1 MVEAE
6 NHELHWYAL
15 KVFYNK
21 VFAVEEELTADGTE
35 CYVPVEETVVERGG
49 QRRKVRRPVINSLM
63 FFRAA
68 EERARGAI
76 FYQGMIGEQTAWKIA
91 SGEAT
96 VKEAAVVAAGLGVP
110 VDGILK
116 RAEQLQADFDAV
128 EARIVQLG
136 EAGPAPPEDLFQ
148 RLDGG
153 LQGGV
158 GQPEISPQGAVVGET
173 FDGGIGPRNRLETD
187 LDGRGFLFLGLREG
201 VAHDDASDV
210 VAISHWWTPV
220 RIGVW

>member
-68 EERARGAI
+68 EERAVAVQRQLTDRSPTAPSSTPAI
-76 FYQGMIGEQTAWKIA
+76 AMTA
-91 SGEAT
+91 
-96 VKEAAVVAAGLGVP
+96 
-110 VDGILK
+110 
-116 RAEQLQADFDAV
+116 
-128 EARIVQLG
+128 
-136 EAGPAPPEDLFQ
+136 
-148 RLDGG
+148 
-153 LQGGV
+153 
-158 GQPEISPQGAVVGET
+158 
-173 FDGGIGPRNRLETD
+173 
-187 LDGRGFLFLGLREG
+187 
-201 VAHDDASDV
+201 DASLMP
-210 VAISHWWTPV
+210 SPTG
-220 RIGVW
+220 R

>member
-68 EERARGAI
+68 EERAVAVQRQLTDRAI
-76 FYQGMIGEQTAWKIA
+76 LYTRHCDDGRRKPYAIPDREMNVFMLVAS
-91 SGEAT
+91 SGETGLEYFGDEDRKFVEGQRVRVTDGPSVVPKAASSASMAT
-96 VKEAAVVAAGLGVP
+96 AVSSSASAAS
-110 VDGILK
+110 
-116 RAEQLQADFDAV
+116 
-128 EARIVQLG
+128 
-136 EAGPAPPEDLFQ
+136 AP
-148 RLDGG
+148 
-153 LQGGV
+153 
-158 GQPEISPQGAVVGET
+158 SPQ
-173 FDGGIGPRNRLETD
+173 P
-187 LDGRGFLFLGLREG
+187 
-201 VAHDDASDV
+201 
-210 VAISHWWTPV
+210 ISQKHF
-220 RIGVW
+220 

>member
-68 EERARGAI
+68 EERAVGCSVSSPTAPSSTPAI
-76 FYQGMIGEQTAWKIA
+76 AMTA
-91 SGEAT
+91 
-96 VKEAAVVAAGLGVP
+96 
-110 VDGILK
+110 D
-116 RAEQLQADFDAV
+116 AD
-128 EARIVQLG
+128 
-136 EAGPAPPEDLFQ
+136 PMP
-148 RLDGG
+148 
-153 LQGGV
+153 
-158 GQPEISPQGAVVGET
+158 SPT
-173 FDGGIGPRNRLETD
+173 
-187 LDGRGFLFLGLREG
+187 GR
-201 VAHDDASDV
+201 
-210 VAISHWWTPV
+210 
-220 RIGVW
+220 